1 MKFFNLLLCAAGV
14 SAVTTACDENLIGNS
29 IIETGS
35 HLIVD
40 SAYTISGESVENSK
54 IQSRTISQLLGKL
67 YAEEYGSLQSDFVTE
82 FMPGTEIDTAGVT
95 VNDIDSIK
103 LHFLMP
109 MGSYTGDSITPMRVS
124 VYKLNKNLPYPIYSD
139 FDPSGYYSKD
149 DMLGATTY
157 TMTMLGQT
165 DSLYTYNSSTGSYV
179 YYRAVDIKL
188 PIQLGRSFFNE
199 YLTNPASYQDPEV
212 FKQFFPG
219 IYATTSYGDGRVI
232 NISGTQ
238 INLYY
243 KKKTVNDEGND
254 TIINQV
260 GQYYGVSPEVVTN
273 NNIRLKPSESI
284 KSMISEGNVI
294 VQAPAGYEAKINL
307 PVSKLLDKYYELSE
321 SGQTV
326 LNQITFTVPAHEITN
341 DKKIGA
347 PTYLLFLKSSE
358 KDKFFADKKVTDGV
372 NYIYATYNSAE
383 ETYTFQIRGY
393 VKQFID
399 ENKEATADDETISL
413 VPVDISF
420 EQSQNSYYY
429 QQTEAKVLTVTPL
442 VSTPSMARI
451 DIAKAKIVA
460 TFSKKDFQ

>member
-1 MKFFNLLLCAAGV
+1 MKIFNLLLCSAAV

-29 IIETGS
+29 IIETES

-40 SAYTISGESVENSK
+40 SAYTISGESVAASK
-54 IQSRTISQLLGKL
+54 IRSRTISQLLGRL

-82 FMPGTEIDTAGVT
+82 FMPVNEIDTAGVT

-124 VYKLNKNLPYPIYSD
+124 VYQLNKNLPYPIYSD
-139 FDPSGYYSKD
+139 FDPSNYYSKD
-149 DMLGATTY
+149 NILGATTY
-157 TMTMLGQT
+157 TMTMLGQS
-165 DSLYTYNSSTGSYV
+165 DSLRTYDTSTGSYI

-188 PIQLGRSFFNE
+188 PRQLGQSFYNE
-199 YLTNPASYQDPEV
+199 YLTNPASYQDPEA

-219 IYATTSYGDGRVI
+219 IYATTTYGDGRVI

-254 TIINQV
+254 TIINQI
-260 GQYYGVSPEVVTN
+260 GQYYGVSPEIVTN
-273 NNIRLKPSESI
+273 NNIRLQPSEHI
-284 KSMISEGNVI
+284 KSIISSGDVVI
-294 VQAPAGYEAKINL
+294 QTPAGYEAKISL
-307 PVSKLLDKYYELSE
+307 PVSKLLDKYYELCE

-326 LNQITFTVPAHEITN
+326 LNQITFTVPAKKITN
-341 DKKIGA
+341 GKKIEA
-347 PTYLLFLKSSE
+347 PKYLLFVKASE
-358 KDKFFADKKVTDGV
+358 KDKFFDDKKVTDGT
-372 NYIYATYNSAE
+372 NAIYAEYNDSKEA
-383 ETYTFQIRGY
+383 YTFYIREY

-399 ENKEATADDETISL
+399 ENKEATTDDETISL
-413 VPVDISF
+413 VPVDITF
-420 EQSQNSYYY
+420 EESQNSYY
-429 QQTEAKVLTVTPL
+429 QTESKVLTVTPQ
-442 VSTPSMARI
+442 VSAPTMARM
-451 DIAKAKIVA
+451 DIRKAKIVA